1 MSLSLIWYGV
11 IGISMIAY
19 AILDGFD
26 LGVGCLHLFSR
37 SDRERQMFF
46 KAIDPVW
53 DGNEVWLVIIFGGLF
68 AGFPPVYSFI
78 CSTFYSLIMLLIAGL
93 ILRIVSIGF
102 RSKHPHPLWRWGWDI
117 LFTLSSLAIALS
129 LGILLAHLIRGLP
142 IDHRGYLVISFV
154 DLLTPYALLIAV
166 TGIFSMMVHGALY
179 LVMKVEGDLQ
189 KRVRRWA
196 WVSFI
201 LLLIGYF
208 LSVMVTMHNLSHARE
223 MMWKTPWSCAAMILP
238 LLAMMGVC
246 YCLYGRR
253 EKGAFLFSC
262 LTISSLLIIFG
273 LSTFP
278 NFVRST
284 LDPQF
289 SLTYNRHSASTYA
302 LTTLLIVISVGL
314 PLVFVYG
321 FWIYRTFKGKVSSE
335 EELHY

>member
-11 IGISMIAY
+11 VGISMIAY

-37 SDRERQMFF
+37 GDQERQMFF

-53 DGNEVWLVIIFGGLF
+53 DGNEVWLVIIFGGLL

-102 RSKHPHPLWRWGWDI
+102 RSIHPHPLWRGSWDI
-117 LFTLSSLAIALS
+117 VFTLSSLTIALS
-129 LGILLAHLIRGLP
+129 LNILLAHLIRGLP
-142 IDHRGYLVISFV
+142 IDHYGYLVMPLV
-154 DLLTPYALLIAV
+154 DLLTPYVLLIAV
-166 TGIFSMMVHGALY
+166 TGVIAMMMHGALY

-189 KRVRRWA
+189 KRVRRLA
-196 WVSFI
+196 WVSVV
-201 LLLIGYF
+201 LLLIGYL
-208 LSVMVTMHNLSHARE
+208 LSVMATMRNLSYMRE
-223 MMWKTPWSCAAMILP
+223 MMWRTPWPCAVMMLP

-246 YCLYGRR
+246 YCLHGHKER
-253 EKGAFLFSC
+253 GGFFFSC
-262 LTISSLLIIFG
+262 LTIASFLITFG

-289 SLTYNRHSASTYA
+289 SLTYDRHSASTHG
-302 LTTLLIVISVGL
+302 LTILLIIVSIGL
-314 PLVFVYG
+314 PFVFAYG
-321 FWIYRTFKGKVSSE
+321 FWIYRTFRGKVSSGD
-335 EELHY
+335 ELHY